1 VNWRNRISPLAV
13 VIVALLAL
21 GVHLVLH
28 VPFWLAF
35 GFAFLGLLINGLV
48 AKR

>member
-1 VNWRNRISPLAV
+1 MSWIKRISPFAV

-35 GFAFLGLLINGLV
+35 GFAFLGLLINAVV